1 MFFCTL
7 KSCLRGLRARCYAF
21 HCSVSRTFIVH
32 AFRARKDM
40 HQTVYICESQVCV
53 DSTVRLTH
61 KRYTR
66 RTRANVWQ
74 LALYIRNAQ
83 TVHLLHRTRKKSLK
97 PPRYHS
103 ICIFKKLQSRQ
114 EPVHLR
120 SEQIISKHI
129 ACRTVFYTICEATY
143 SKKKGKC
150 KKKRKRQGRV

>member
-1 MFFCTL
+1 M
-7 KSCLRGLRARCYAF
+7 
-21 HCSVSRTFIVH
+21 
-32 AFRARKDM
+32 
-40 HQTVYICESQVCV
+40 CESQVCV
-53 DSTVRLTH
+53 GSTLRLTH
-61 KRYTR
+61 KRYTQG
-66 RTRANVWQ
+66 TRANVWK

-143 SKKKGKC
+143 SKKKESA
-150 KKKRKRQGRV
+150 KKKENGKAGFEPTTLGLVSACSTNWAKRPARC